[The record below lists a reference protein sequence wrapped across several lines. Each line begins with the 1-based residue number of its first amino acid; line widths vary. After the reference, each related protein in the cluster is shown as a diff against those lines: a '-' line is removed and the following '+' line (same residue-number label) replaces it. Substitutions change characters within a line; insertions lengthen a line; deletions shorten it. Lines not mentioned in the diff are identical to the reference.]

1 MFNKKEMFSHPFLMK
16 KIGIAEDCPCYAG
29 LDEQLFYNAK
39 YEIGSDEGAFSTLTG
54 NPSKIFKI
62 NFDEITQS
70 EIISLFWLDVD
81 EISTNSGSALS
92 TLRVHQNPEI
102 NFPPPP
108 LQPSS
113 AYEYYANVHPT
124 NEVWHYPSNE
134 LIYESLPI
142 DYPQYGKGF

>member
-1 MFNKKEMFSHPFLMK
+1 MVR
-16 KIGIAEDCPCYAG
+16 
-29 LDEQLFYNAK
+29 
-39 YEIGSDEGAFSTLTG
+39 
-54 NPSKIFKI
+54 
-62 NFDEITQS
+62 
-70 EIISLFWLDVD
+70 LDVD
-81 EISTNSGSALS
+81 ENSTNSGSALS

-124 NEVWHYPSNE
+124 NEVLHYPSNE

-142 DYPQYGKGF
+142 DYPQYGKTFLNYDIFLMESDD